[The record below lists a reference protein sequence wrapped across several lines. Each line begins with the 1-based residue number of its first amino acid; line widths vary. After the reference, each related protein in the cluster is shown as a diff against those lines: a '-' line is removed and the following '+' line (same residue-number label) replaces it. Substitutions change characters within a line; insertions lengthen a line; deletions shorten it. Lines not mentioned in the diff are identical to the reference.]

1 MKLAKY
7 IGDLLFEYE
16 CIVIPDFG
24 GFITKS
30 IPAEIQTIQ
39 NHFIPPKKDI
49 VFNAHL
55 KTNDGLLIN
64 HVAKAESLS
73 YTDARI
79 AVERFVNRCK
89 EELNNGKRIRFQK
102 VGLIYLGAENTL
114 QFEADTSQ
122 NYLSDSYG
130 LTSFISPAIKRS
142 SIRPIA
148 SKKAPKTRN
157 AKYVVREEAKKQDSP
172 KYIHIN
178 VSFVIILLALGS
190 MFYFKYGTVKEL
202 YHNYA
207 SFIPFLDTTKNQNIL
222 PDTTLKI
229 NEPLANN
236 VITLVDRLNPSKG
249 SRKNVGPKTNNK
261 SSATETVITE
271 KASDVSSIKAPVKN
285 TLKSTPTKKE
295 ENTDKQEQEQEQ
307 EQTKN
312 GNGIIAS
319 NNPQFYIIAG
329 SFGNK
334 ANAEKMMLKLRDQGY
349 DSAIIG
355 TNKYGAYRVS
365 YNGFQTMIVA
375 NQQLAV
381 LRQEENTSAWIL
393 PN

>member
-30 IPAEIQTIQ
+30 VPAEIQTIQ
-39 NHFIPPKKDI
+39 NHFIPPKKEI

-89 EELNNGKRIRFQK
+89 KELNNGKRIRFQK
-102 VGLIYLGAENTL
+102 VGLIYMGVENTL

-122 NYLSDSYG
+122 NYLADSYG

-148 SKKAPKTRN
+148 NKKVKKTRD
-157 AKYVVREEAKKQDSP
+157 AKYVVREEAKKQHSP

-178 VSFVIILLALGS
+178 VSLVVILLAVAS
-190 MFYFKYGTVKEL
+190 VFYFKYGTVKEL

-207 SFIPFLDTTKNQNIL
+207 SFIPFLDTTKQQTIL
-222 PDTTLKI
+222 PDSTLKI
-229 NEPLANN
+229 NEPLAN
-236 VITLVDRLNPSKG
+236 VITLIDRLNPAKG
-249 SRKNVGPKTNNK
+249 GRKGPEIKTNNK
-261 SSATETVITE
+261 KSGTEIVTIE
-271 KASDVSSIKAPVKN
+271 KASDAPSINSPEKK
-285 TLKSTPTKKE
+285 TLKTTPTKKE
-295 ENTDKQEQEQEQ
+295 DNKERVIE
-307 EQTKN
+307 EQTPDAN
-312 GNGIIAS
+312 RIIAS
-319 NNPQFYIIAG
+319 NNPQYYIIAG

-334 ANAEKMMLKLRDQGY
+334 ANAEKMMLKLRDKGF
-349 DSAIIG
+349 DSAIVG

-365 YNGFQTMIVA
+365 FNGFQSMDVA
-375 NQQLAV
+375 NHQLAI
-381 LRQEENTSAWIL
+381 LREEENASAWIL

>member
-16 CIVIPDFG
+16 CIVIPGLG

-30 IPAEIQTIQ
+30 VPAEIQTIQ

-49 VFNAHL
+49 VFNAYL

-89 EELNNGKRIRFQK
+89 KELNNGKRIRFQK
-102 VGLIYLGAENTL
+102 VGLIYMGVENTL

-122 NYLSDSYG
+122 NYLADSYG

-142 SIRPIA
+142 GIRPIA
-148 SKKAPKTRN
+148 NKIVKKTRD
-157 AKYVVREEAKKQDSP
+157 AKYVVREEAKKQHSP

-178 VSFVIILLALGS
+178 VSLVVILLAVAS
-190 MFYFKYGTVKEL
+190 VFYFKYGTVKEL

-207 SFIPFLDTTKNQNIL
+207 SFIPFLDTTKQQTIL
-222 PDTTLKI
+222 PDSTLKI
-229 NEPLANN
+229 NEPLAN
-236 VITLVDRLNPSKG
+236 VITLIDRLNPAKG
-249 SRKNVGPKTNNK
+249 GRKGPEIKTNNK
-261 SSATETVITE
+261 KSGTEIVIE
-271 KASDVSSIKAPVKN
+271 KASDAPSINSPEKK
-285 TLKSTPTKKE
+285 TLKMTPTKKE
-295 ENTDKQEQEQEQ
+295 DNKERVIE
-307 EQTKN
+307 EQTPDAN
-312 GNGIIAS
+312 RIIAS
-319 NNPQFYIIAG
+319 NNPQYYIIAG

-334 ANAEKMMLKLRDQGY
+334 ANAEKMMLKLRDKGF
-349 DSAIIG
+349 DSAIVG

-365 YNGFQTMIVA
+365 FNGFQSIDLA

-381 LRQEENTSAWIL
+381 LRKEENTSAWIL